1 MPPVIEVFNQLEELT
16 RRTRSSRMPMTRG
29 TSPVWGNMMTTLGER
44 RRGSAPG
51 HERVVGRVVDG
62 IRRRQD
68 RVGSVPDQRHVEQ
81 VRREERGRGGPPVP
95 HNSLDLSVINL
106 SDSVDGNEE
115 TLQWETVEDDTTPE
129 GPDRQDDDDDN
140 IFDETQGVPPVDPNL
155 RAMLEAVIER
165 RISLETTID
174 LTDSPVRSPSSPV
187 PLLSQ
192 SPPSQGSPSS
202 SLKCPVCLETFS
214 AIRQRGSR
222 LVSTVCGHV
231 FCGRCLPACVR
242 TSGQCP
248 ACRKRIGYQDF
259 HPLYLY

>member
-1 MPPVIEVFNQLEELT
+1 MPPVLEVFSQLDELT

-29 TSPVWGNMMTTLGER
+29 TSPVWGDMIASLGER

-62 IRRRQD
+62 MRRRQD
-68 RVGSVPDQRHVEQ
+68 RVVSVPDQRQVEE
-81 VRREERGRGGPPVP
+81 VRSEERGRGGPPVP
-95 HNSLDLSVINL
+95 HNSLDLTVIEL
-106 SDSVDGNEE
+106 SDTVIVNEE
-115 TLQWETVEDDTTPE
+115 TIQWETISEGSARHDDDEDD
-129 GPDRQDDDDDN
+129 
-140 IFDETQGVPPVDPNL
+140 IFDEIQGVPPVDPNL
-155 RAMLEAVIER
+155 RAMLDAAIASR
-165 RISLETTID
+165 SSLETTID
-174 LTDSPVRSPSSPV
+174 LTDSPVRSPSSSG

-192 SPPSQGSPSS
+192 SPPSQSSPSSS

>member
-1 MPPVIEVFNQLEELT
+1 
-16 RRTRSSRMPMTRG
+16 MTRG
-29 TSPVWGNMMTTLGER
+29 TSPGDMMATLGGR

-62 IRRRQD
+62 IRRRQE
-68 RVGSVPDQRHVEQ
+68 RVVSVPDQRQVEQ
-81 VRREERGRGGPPVP
+81 VRGEERERGGPSAP

-106 SDSVDGNEE
+106 SDSVNVNEE
-115 TLQWETVEDDTTPE
+115 TIQWEAVDEDNTPE
-129 GPDRQDDDDDN
+129 VAASQDDDDDS
-140 IFDETQGVPPVDPNL
+140 IFDDIQGVPPVDPNV
-155 RAMLEAVIER
+155 RAMLDAAIAR
-165 RISLETTID
+165 RSSLETTID
-174 LTDSPVRSPSSPV
+174 LTDSPVKSPSSSG
-187 PLLSQ
+187 PLFSQ
-192 SPPSQGSPSS
+192 SPTPPSQSSPSS
-202 SLKCPVCLETFS
+202 SLKCPVCLESFS
-214 AIRQRGSR
+214 AIRKRGSR

>member
-16 RRTRSSRMPMTRG
+16 RRTRSTRMPMTRG
-29 TSPVWGNMMTTLGER
+29 TSPVWGDMMATLGGR

-51 HERVVGRVVDG
+51 QERAVDG

-68 RVGSVPDQRHVEQ
+68 RVVSVPDQRQ
-81 VRREERGRGGPPVP
+81 VDQARSEERGRGGPPAP

-106 SDSVDGNEE
+106 SDSVLVNEE
-115 TLQWETVEDDTTPE
+115 TIQWETVDEDTTPE
-129 GPDRQDDDDDN
+129 GSDGQDDDDDS
-140 IFDETQGVPPVDPNL
+140 IFDDIQGVPPVDPNF
-155 RAMLEAVIER
+155 RALLDEARAR
-165 RISLETTID
+165 RTSLETTID
-174 LTDSPVRSPSSPV
+174 LTDSPVRSPSSSG
-187 PLLSQ
+187 PLFSQ
-192 SPPSQGSPSS
+192 SPPSQSSPST
-202 SLKCPVCLETFS
+202 SLKCPVCLDTFS

-248 ACRKRIGYQDF
+248 TCRKRIGYQDF